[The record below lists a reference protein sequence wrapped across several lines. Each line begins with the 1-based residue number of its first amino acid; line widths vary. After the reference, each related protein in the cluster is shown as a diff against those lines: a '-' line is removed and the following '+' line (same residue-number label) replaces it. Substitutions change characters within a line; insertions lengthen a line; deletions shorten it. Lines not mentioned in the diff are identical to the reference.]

1 MTSLIPAQFKT
12 TITDRFISSFFAGK
26 GDVMIQ
32 AELMFG
38 GNLDVEVL
46 RKAFRM
52 VLDAEPVLGCKLS
65 IVNDIPVWKRIVT
78 SEVENFRSF
87 SNEDDY
93 NIYLNTTI
101 DIQQGPALQGAHLGT
116 PHGDR
121 LLFKVAH
128 EVTDAAGVKEIIA
141 IVAFL
146 YRQIKRSPGFSAVPN
161 VTTYRSAR
169 QLARWIPKRAALRI
183 WWNAVREVLPLV
195 VRRTA
200 CNPMLTTCSVDKRK
214 YHVKTLGCDMT
225 LAIRDAGKKYGA
237 TINDMILAA
246 FLRVLHRTSKV
257 DNGYLRCGI
266 SIDLKRWYLP
276 GGKADTIANLSSVE
290 LFDIG
295 KNPGS
300 TFGETVRKVVAF
312 TSGRKKNWIGL
323 NMHTGF
329 LNLLRGWPYSK
340 LKSYFAKR
348 QLVDMKEH
356 AVFPLVTNLG
366 EIDKKRLLF
375 DAAPHAA
382 HLIVPAAFP
391 PYFGIG
397 ISGFDG
403 TLTITT
409 VVFPDTEVIIGN
421 FIDKLIEELDS
432 CS

>member
-1 MTSLIPAQFKT
+1 MTSLIPSQFKT

-32 AELMFG
+32 AELFFSVS
-38 GNLDVEVL
+38 LDVEVL

-52 VLDAEPVLGCKLS
+52 VLDAEPILGCKLT
-65 IVNDIPVWKRIVT
+65 IVNDVLVWKRLVDGDID
-78 SEVENFRSF
+78 NFRSF
-87 SNEDDY
+87 TNEDDY
-93 NIYLNTTI
+93 QNYLNTTI
-101 DIQQGPALQGAHLGT
+101 DVHQGPALQGAHLGT

-128 EVTDAAGVKEIIA
+128 EVSDAAGVKEIIA

-146 YRQIKRSPGFSAVPN
+146 YRQIKRSPDFLAVPN
-161 VTTYRSAR
+161 VTSYRSAR
-169 QLARWIPKRAALRI
+169 QLARWIPKRAVLRI
-183 WWNAVREVLPLV
+183 WLNAVREVLPLIA
-195 VRRTA
+195 RRTA
-200 CNPMLTTCSVDKRK
+200 CNPLLTTCSVDKRK
-214 YHVKTLGCDMT
+214 YVVKTLGCDMT

-237 TINDMILAA
+237 TINDMLLAA

-266 SIDLKRWYLP
+266 SVDLRRWYLP
-276 GGKADTIANLSSVE
+276 GGKADTIANLSSIE

-295 KNPGS
+295 KNPGT

-312 TSGRKKNWIGL
+312 TSRRKKNWIGL

-329 LNLLRGWPYSK
+329 FNILRGWPYSK
-340 LKSYFAKR
+340 LKRLFAKR
-348 QLVDMKEH
+348 QIVDMKEH

-366 EIDKKRLLF
+366 EIDKKRVLF
-375 DAAPHAA
+375 DVAPNAAY
-382 HLIVPAAFP
+382 LIVPAAFP
-391 PYFGIG
+391 PYFGVG

-409 VVFPDTEVIIGN
+409 TAFPDTEVIVGE
-421 FIDKLIEELDS
+421 FMDMLLEELDS